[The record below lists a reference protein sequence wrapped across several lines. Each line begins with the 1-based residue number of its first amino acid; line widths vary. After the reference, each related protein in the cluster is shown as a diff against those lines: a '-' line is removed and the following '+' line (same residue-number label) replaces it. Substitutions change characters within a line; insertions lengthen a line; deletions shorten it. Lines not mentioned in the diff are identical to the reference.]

1 MTEPLVLT
9 ADHGAVRVL
18 TLNRPAARNALS
30 RDLIRAT
37 YTALTEADAD
47 ESVRAVVLTG
57 ADPAF
62 CAGVDLKEA
71 QRDGLKYFEE
81 FRSQSCIAAVAKMR
95 TPIIGAINGATFTG
109 GLEMA
114 LGCDFLVASER
125 AVFADTHAR
134 VGILPGGGM
143 TARLPQVVGLA
154 MARRLSMTGEV
165 VDAARAE
172 RIGLV
177 TEVVAHERLLDRAL
191 ELAGQIAEVPGPTM
205 LGLKEIYTTGAAAVV
220 DPALAAE
227 EKIAFAQHRDFEGL
241 GDQFRAVSERNKRQ
255 IESYAKRERV
265 ERVARP
271 DLLRRLL
278 RISDRPGFDVEHPG
292 ELLHWLVG
300 GPARIAVGGERPPGC
315 AHFAR
320 HGLGRGRGAIERR
333 ADRANPACRTPAG
346 SRSCVPPRSARRRN
360 RIRRDTW
367 CRRRRRVPA
376 RCAASASG
384 GRNRSTPVRI
394 AHRGRLAGAPPDR
407 PARHRASAATSSAP
421 VPPRPARR

>member
-1 MTEPLVLT
+1 MTET
-9 ADHGAVRVL
+9 AYVSQSPTTAPCRLL
-18 TLNRPAARNALS
+18 TLNRPQARNALS

-37 YTALTEADAD
+37 YAALTEADAD
-47 ESVRAVVLTG
+47 DSVRAVVLTG

-95 TPIIGAINGATFTG
+95 TPIVGAINGATFTG

-177 TEVVAHERLLDRAL
+177 TEVVPHEQLIERAL
-191 ELAGQIAEVPGPTM
+191 ELAGADRRG
-205 LGLKEIYTTGAAAVV
+205 
-220 DPALAAE
+220 
-227 EKIAFAQHRDFEGL
+227 
-241 GDQFRAVSERNKRQ
+241 S
-255 IESYAKRERV
+255 
-265 ERVARP
+265 RP
-271 DLLRRLL
+271 DHAGAQG
-278 RISDRPGFDVEHPG
+278 D
-292 ELLHWLVG
+292 LHDG
-300 GPARIAVGGERPPGC
+300 
-315 AHFAR
+315 
-320 HGLGRGRGAIERR
+320 
-333 ADRANPACRTPAG
+333 
-346 SRSCVPPRSARRRN
+346 RRRGH
-360 RIRRDTW
+360 RPCAGRRGED
-367 CRRRRRVPA
+367 
-376 RCAASASG
+376 
-384 GRNRSTPVRI
+384 
-394 AHRGRLAGAPPDR
+394 RLR
-407 PARHRASAATSSAP
+407 PAS
-421 VPPRPARR
+421 